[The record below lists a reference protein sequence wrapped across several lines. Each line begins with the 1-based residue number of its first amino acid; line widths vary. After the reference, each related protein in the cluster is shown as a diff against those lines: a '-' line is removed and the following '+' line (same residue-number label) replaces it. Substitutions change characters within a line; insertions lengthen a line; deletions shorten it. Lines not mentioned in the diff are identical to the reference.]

1 MDCSQCQYSSCN
13 EGCRAEMDRNVT
25 AFVQG
30 AQWWEYQRTG
40 ATMWPSDRNLAE
52 DEAEKREKNGTLGV
66 RVLDR
71 MAGIMGNIADSIG

>member
-30 AQWWEYQRTG
+30 
-40 ATMWPSDRNLAE
+40 
-52 DEAEKREKNGTLGV
+52 EKNGTLGV